1 MGDVVKLSDRRKP
14 RVEPIM
20 LPMAFFVAWLA
31 VSVAMADLVRA
42 SFDLVEAPDG
52 DCA

>member
-1 MGDVVKLSDRRKP
+1 MGDVIKLSDRRKAS
-14 RVEPIM
+14 VEPIM
-20 LPMAFFVAWLA
+20 LPMALFVAWLA
-31 VSVAMADLVRA
+31 VSAAMVDLVCA